1 MARQVWAGNIL
12 LRATF
17 SDYAIYKIRAFTT
30 YIMFSC
36 ICVVGLV
43 ALYFVAFVL
52 GANFA
57 FFMLA
62 YIYMFLFFGL
72 SPDSWPSLALISVFP
87 MFFGLLYP
95 LTTVVPYSCLVVLD
109 LPSKCQFFFRIWG
122 ICYRWVWSL
131 VCERFF
137 LLSFIISL
145 FGIWGFESFLS
156 LSSRVEITLFS
167 I

>member
-17 SDYAIYKIRAFTT
+17 ADYAIYKIRAFTT

-72 SPDSWPSLALISVFP
+72 SPDS
-87 MFFGLLYP
+87 
-95 LTTVVPYSCLVVLD
+95 
-109 LPSKCQFFFRIWG
+109 
-122 ICYRWVWSL
+122 
-131 VCERFF
+131 
-137 LLSFIISL
+137 
-145 FGIWGFESFLS
+145 
-156 LSSRVEITLFS
+156 
-167 I
+167 